1 LSAGI
6 SERYQGTWKFHAPRT
21 NNRRLQE
28 APPTQSGERL
38 NVKTALMGLFVVLT
52 IVFASTTVYESG
64 IRTTL
69 TSTKHGDQRVNDYQH
84 DDPDD
89 NGNFNV

>member
-1 LSAGI
+1 MEI
-6 SERYQGTWKFHAPRT
+6 SCAT
-21 NNRRLQE
+21 NKVSKASKGSQ
-28 APPTQSGERL
+28 TQSGERL
-38 NVKTALMGLFVVLT
+38 NVRTALLGLFVALT

-69 TSTKHGDQRVNDYQH
+69 TSTSTSTSTDGDQRVNDHQH

-89 NGNFNV
+89 NGNFDV